1 MLEVKTSYLTDV
13 VASHYEVPNGLGGA
27 ILTGESMYELI
38 RQETE
43 SGRTVATA
51 TIVRTRGST
60 PRETGAKMLIGA
72 GGQLAGTIGGG
83 CGEADAWRAALSV
96 IESGRPEI
104 VLADLTEEIDLK
116 SEGVCGGI
124 MEIFV
129 ESWSE
134 GLFAEEIGRLGNA
147 GSRFAIATVVES
159 RGLADK
165 PGAKLLAT
173 AEDVVRGGFSDPDLQ
188 RSTLELMRKAISEGR
203 TRTFE
208 VDLPGNGRMPRKS
221 AEVYVEVFLPP
232 PTALIVGAGH
242 IALPLAKI
250 CKLAGFRVAILDDRP
265 SFANWE
271 RFPDADEVIAAGFE
285 ETLAE
290 YPLTPDTYVVLIT
303 RGHQYDVYSLRK
315 VINEPV
321 KYIGMIGSKRRVW
334 AVFKLLH
341 DEGVPL
347 DKLAR
352 IYAPIGID
360 VKTETPAEIAVI
372 IAAEMIKIMHGG
384 DAKSLSDDIR
394 GRYLRLLAE
403 GKELG

>member
-1 MLEVKTSYLTDV
+1 M
-13 VASHYEVPNGLGGA
+13 
-27 ILTGESMYELI
+27 TGESMYELI
-38 RQETE
+38 RKETG

-116 SEGVCGGI
+116 SEGVCGGV

-129 ESWSE
+129 ESWSD
-134 GLFAEEIGRLGNA
+134 GSFADEINRLGDA

-159 RGLADK
+159 RGLPDRA
-165 PGAKLLAT
+165 GAKLLAT
-173 AEDVVRGGFSDPDLQ
+173 TEEVIEGRFHDQDMQ
-188 RSTLELMRKAISEGR
+188 RATLSLMKKAISEGR
-203 TRTFE
+203 SKTFE
-208 VDLPGNGRMPRKS
+208 IDLPAGNGKKPVRS

-250 CKLAGFRVAILDDRP
+250 CKLAGFRVAVLDDRP
-265 SFANWE
+265 SFASTE

-303 RGHQYDVYSLRK
+303 RGHQYDVYSLGK

-372 IAAEMIKIMHGG
+372 IAAEMIKVMYGG
-384 DAKSLSDDIR
+384 AAKSLSDDIR
-394 GRYLRLLAE
+394 DRYIRLLAE

>member
-1 MLEVKTSYLTDV
+1 M
-13 VASHYEVPNGLGGA
+13 
-27 ILTGESMYELI
+27 TGESLYELI
-38 RQETE
+38 RKETE

-129 ESWSE
+129 ESWSD
-134 GLFAEEIGRLGNA
+134 GQFAEEIGRLGNA

-165 PGAKLLAT
+165 PGAKILAT
-173 AEDVVRGGFSDPDLQ
+173 AEDLVKGGFRDADLQ
-188 RSTLELMRKAISEGR
+188 HLTLEKMRKAISEGR

-208 VDLPGNGRMPRKS
+208 VDLPGGNGRAPARS
-221 AEVYVEVFLPP
+221 AEIYVEVFLPP

-250 CKLAGFRVAILDDRP
+250 CKLAGFRVAVLDDRP
-265 SFANWE
+265 SFANRE
-271 RFPDADEVIAAGFE
+271 RFPDADDVIAAGFE

-303 RGHQYDVYSLRK
+303 RGHQFDVYSLRK

-352 IYAPIGID
+352 IYAPIGLD
-360 VKTETPAEIAVI
+360 VRAETPAEIAII

-394 GRYLRLLAE
+394 DRYLRLLAE

>member
-1 MLEVKTSYLTDV
+1 M
-13 VASHYEVPNGLGGA
+13 
-27 ILTGESMYELI
+27 TGESLYELI
-38 RQETE
+38 RKETE

-129 ESWSE
+129 ESWSD
-134 GLFAEEIGRLGNA
+134 GLFAEDIGRLGRD

-173 AEDVVRGGFSDPDLQ
+173 ADDVVRGGFSDQSLQ
-188 RSTLELMRKAISEGR
+188 RSTLDLIRKAISEGR

-208 VDLPGNGRMPRKS
+208 VELPAGNGRQS
-221 AEVYVEVFLPP
+221 ARTAEIYVEVFLPP

-242 IALPLAKI
+242 IAQPLAQI
-250 CKLAGFRVAILDDRP
+250 CKLAGFRVTVLDDRP
-265 SFANWE
+265 SFANRE

-303 RGHQYDVYSLRK
+303 RGHQFDVYSLRK

-347 DKLAR
+347 HKLAR

-360 VKTETPAEIAVI
+360 VKAETPAEIAVI

-394 GRYLRLLAE
+394 DRYLKLLAE

>member
-1 MLEVKTSYLTDV
+1 
-13 VASHYEVPNGLGGA
+13 
-27 ILTGESMYELI
+27 
-38 RQETE
+38 
-43 SGRTVATA
+43 
-51 TIVRTRGST
+51 
-60 PRETGAKMLIGA
+60 MLIGA

-116 SEGVCGGI
+116 SEGVCGGV

-129 ESWSE
+129 ESWSD
-134 GLFAEEIGRLGNA
+134 GLFADEINRLGDA

-159 RGLADK
+159 RGVPDNA
-165 PGAKLLAT
+165 GAKLLAT
-173 AEDVVRGGFSDPDLQ
+173 TEEVIEGRFHDQDMQ
-188 RSTLELMRKAISEGR
+188 RATLSLMKKAISEGR
-203 TRTFE
+203 SKTFE
-208 VDLPGNGRMPRKS
+208 IDLPAGNGKKPVRS

-250 CKLAGFRVAILDDRP
+250 CKLAGFRVAVLDDRP
-265 SFANWE
+265 SFASTE

-372 IAAEMIKIMHGG
+372 IAAEMIKVMYGG
-384 DAKSLSDDIR
+384 AAKSLSDDIR
-394 GRYLRLLAE
+394 DRYIRLLAE